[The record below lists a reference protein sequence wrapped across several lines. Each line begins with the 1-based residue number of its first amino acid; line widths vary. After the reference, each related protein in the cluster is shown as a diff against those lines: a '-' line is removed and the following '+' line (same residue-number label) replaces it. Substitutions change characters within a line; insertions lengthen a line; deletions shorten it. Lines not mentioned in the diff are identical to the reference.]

1 MQKPSIVLSQSLV
14 KMLFRKWNELPD
26 DMICYR
32 KIYAQYVLGLRT
44 KPTIPNLRGLLFE
57 DLCCDTNNNNVTLPK
72 HNKSG
77 RKLVDELRIE
87 QQAHIFKEWV
97 RSVHGTVNET
107 VSQVTIYKHWD
118 KDPNVIISGKL
129 DIFPFLHYDV
139 NTGEF
144 IVSILDLKYT
154 GDITST
160 FGKFPWGEPERMDH
174 LQAIWYLYLVMN
186 IDYKLNDSL
195 NRGNLLKEFTNNS
208 KIRPLLDSGNCT
220 FKYYVADSKSN
231 FSSDVFIYTLKPDDF
246 AQLFEVIRKTVN
258 LLRTANENNWPANP
272 TSLNCLGNSKEG
284 IYPCPFINC
293 SYRKKEREI

>member
-1 MQKPSIVLSQSLV
+1 MNKPKLVISQSLI
-14 KMLFRKWNELPD
+14 KELLRKGDELPD
-26 DMICYR
+26 HKICYR
-32 KIYAQYVLGLRT
+32 KIFAKYILGLRT
-44 KPTIPNLRGLLFE
+44 DPSDAMKNGLLFE
-57 DLCCDTNNNNVTLPK
+57 DLCCDTNNNNIELAK

-77 RKLVDELRIE
+77 RKLTTELRIE

-97 RSVHGTVNET
+97 RSVNGTVNET
-107 VSQVTIYKHWD
+107 NSQITIFKYWD
-118 KDPNVIISGKL
+118 KDPNVILSGKL
-129 DIFPFLHYDV
+129 DVFPFLHYDI

-160 FGKFPWGEPERMDH
+160 FGKFPWGEPERIDH

-195 NRGNLLKEFTNNS
+195 NPGNLLKEFTNNP
-208 KIRPLLDSGNCT
+208 KIRHILDSGNCT

-246 AQLFEVIRKTVN
+246 AQLFEVIRKTIN
-258 LLRTANENNWPANP
+258 LLRTANENEWPANP
-272 TSLNCLGNSKEG
+272 ISLNCLGNAKDG